1 MAREKTQYVC
11 GQCGANHAR
20 MVGKCHFCNGW
31 NTVTEEVISTHA
43 AKAESGASARVDF
56 LSLEDEAG
64 ATTPQV
70 QRIVTGIGEFD
81 RVLGGGLV
89 PGSVTLLSG
98 DPGVGKS
105 TLLLQV
111 AAATARAGADTVYLS
126 GEEAAEQIRLRALRL
141 GLEGAPLS
149 CAATTSLSPA
159 LASMERDR
167 SARLLV
173 VDSIQTMHLDTLESA
188 PGSVSQVRESA
199 NALVRLAKT
208 RGIAVLIVGHVT
220 KDGTVA
226 GPKVLEHLVDTVLQF
241 EGERGGHFRIL
252 RAWKNRFGAADEIG
266 VWEMTGDGLSEVTN
280 PSALFLGSQKE
291 SVAGTAVFAG
301 LEGSRPLLVEIQALM
316 APAPY
321 GSPRRAV
328 VGWDGNRLAQI
339 LAVLETRC
347 GVIFSQQDVYLNVAG
362 GLRIAEPAADLAVA
376 AALLSA
382 AEDTPL
388 PLDLVMFGE
397 IALSGEVRG
406 VANHEIRMRE
416 AKRLGFC
423 QVWHPGNERRGQEKV
438 KSKVKGKGKDMP
450 SALNL
455 VCTELERVQDLP
467 KKIMQS
473 KAESGKQVRADSAE
487 RESAE
492 RESAERNSAERV
504 GKKEK
509 VL

>member
-1 MAREKTQYVC
+1 
-11 GQCGANHAR
+11 
-20 MVGKCHFCNGW
+20 
-31 NTVTEEVISTHA
+31 
-43 AKAESGASARVDF
+43 
-56 LSLEDEAG
+56 
-64 ATTPQV
+64 
-70 QRIVTGIGEFD
+70 
-81 RVLGGGLV
+81 
-89 PGSVTLLSG
+89 
-98 DPGVGKS
+98 
-105 TLLLQV
+105 
-111 AAATARAGADTVYLS
+111 
-126 GEEAAEQIRLRALRL
+126 
-141 GLEGAPLS
+141 
-149 CAATTSLSPA
+149 
-159 LASMERDR
+159 
-167 SARLLV
+167 
-173 VDSIQTMHLDTLESA
+173 MHLDTLESA

-382 AEDTPL
+382 AEDTPFT
-388 PLDLVMFGE
+388 VGFGD
-397 IALSGEVRG
+397 VRRKLLFRVKCG
-406 VANHEIRMRE
+406 VWQIMKSVCVRRSVW
-416 AKRLGFC
+416 GFC

-487 RESAE
+487 RESE
-492 RESAERNSAERV
+492 ERNSAERV

>member
-1 MAREKTQYVC
+1 MAREKTRYAC
-11 GQCGANHAR
+11 GDCGTSHSR
-20 MVGKCHFCNGW
+20 WQGWCNGCG
-31 NTVTEEVISTHA
+31 NKGTLIEEVVSSHV
-43 AKAESGASARVDF
+43 AKAEGGASARVDF
-56 LSLEDEAG
+56 LSLEDETG
-64 ATTPQV
+64 ETPQLP
-70 QRIVTGIGEFD
+70 RIVTGIGEFD

-111 AAATARAGADTVYLS
+111 AAATAQAGADTVYLS

-159 LASMERDR
+159 LASMERNR
-167 SARLLV
+167 STRLLV
-173 VDSIQTMHLDTLESA
+173 VDSIQTMHLDTIESA

-266 VWEMTGDGLSEVTN
+266 VWEMTGDGLSEVAN

-301 LEGSRPLLVEIQALM
+301 LEGSRPLLVEIQALI

-321 GSPRRAV
+321 GNPRRAV
-328 VGWDGNRLAQI
+328 VGWDTGRLAQI

-362 GLRIAEPAADLAVA
+362 GLRITEPAADLAVA

-382 AEDTPL
+382 AEEIPL

-406 VANHEIRMRE
+406 VANHEMRMRE
-416 AKRLGFC
+416 AERLGFG
-423 QVWHPGNERRGQEKV
+423 QVWYPGNERQGRGKGTG
-438 KSKVKGKGKDMP
+438 KNKGKTKGKNSGANRTDI
-450 SALNL
+450 NL
-455 VCTELERVQDLP
+455 TCTELEWVQDLP
-467 KKIMQS
+467 KKLTQT
-473 KAESGKQVRADSAE
+473 KAKMASQA
-487 RESAE
+487 
-492 RESAERNSAERV
+492 RNPMEDPVA
-504 GKKEK
+504 KKEK